1 MGFWMTKMFL
11 FSVLTWPMALMYT
24 MVRWGIRSVI
34 PLRLKGNGKVGKMR
48 NISFLYDRD
57 KATEAI
63 LWLLHKHGGTL
74 SKLKLVK
81 LLFWVDKEHLIR
93 YGRPIVGGQYYA
105 MPHGPASSELLNH
118 INEAAH
124 KGFCPFILENN
135 LVLSQTS
142 ADKDELSESDIEVLN
157 AINQRYGSF
166 SWWTLRNLS
175 HLLAE
180 YINSWRRKPEG
191 SRRHPIAY
199 EALFRNKKDNDMLDI
214 IRDDQKAWAGLK

>member
-1 MGFWMTKMFL
+1 
-11 FSVLTWPMALMYT
+11 
-24 MVRWGIRSVI
+24 
-34 PLRLKGNGKVGKMR
+34 MR
-48 NISFLYDRD
+48 NSAKPISFLYDRN
-57 KATEAI
+57 KATQAI

-81 LLFWVDKEHLIR
+81 LLFWADKEHLIR

-118 INEAAH
+118 LNEATH
-124 KGFCPFILENN
+124 KSFCPFILENN
-135 LVLSQTS
+135 LVSSQRL
-142 ADKDELSESDIEVLN
+142 ADKEELSESDIEALN
-157 AINQRYGSF
+157 SINQRYGSF

-199 EALFRNKKDNDMLDI
+199 EDLFRHKKDKAMLGI
-214 IRDDQKAWAGLK
+214 ICDDQEAWAGLK